1 MIGNGDSERVSDIKN
16 ETTGRRY
23 GLSVKPH

>member
-1 MIGNGDSERVSDIKN
+1 MIGNGDSERHSDIES
-16 ETTGRRY
+16 ETIGSRP